1 MPGHAKLHSV
11 VSCAKM
17 AVPIDLPFGW
27 WTWVG

>member
-1 MPGHAKLHSV
+1 
-11 VSCAKM
+11 M